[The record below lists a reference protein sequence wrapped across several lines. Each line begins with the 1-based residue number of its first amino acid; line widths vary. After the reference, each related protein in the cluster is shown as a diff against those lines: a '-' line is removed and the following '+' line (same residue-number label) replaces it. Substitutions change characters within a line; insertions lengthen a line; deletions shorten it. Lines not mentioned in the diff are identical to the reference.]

1 MKKKSKDTALLTL
14 DSKIVQVLP
23 FPPAQRERSGRP
35 GSRPPGKWVLVG
47 HLPLASG
54 DKHGS
59 VSPATLELVLKRK
72 AAFNASPSCCNQCL
86 VPWTI
91 QSLQTFQ
98 AERTTRFPCPVF
110 YVTKP
115 FGWKYILQC
124 LLVSSVDSVHHMK
137 SAKATRGTRSL
148 KAEEKEA
155 NLSLEPIAKSP
166 AHFYLG
172 QFTR

>member
-1 MKKKSKDTALLTL
+1 MEDEKKIKDPALLTL

-23 FPPAQRERSGRP
+23 CPPAQRERSGRP

-47 HLPLASG
+47 YLPLASG

-59 VSPATLELVLKRK
+59 VSPATLELVLKRV

-98 AERTTRFPCPVF
+98 AEWTTPVF
-110 YVTKP
+110 HVQFYVIKP
-115 FGWKYILQC
+115 FGWKYILRVFSFPLWILSITWNQLK
-124 LLVSSVDSVHHMK
+124 LLVEHGV
-137 SAKATRGTRSL
+137 L
-148 KAEEKEA
+148 KLRKKKQTLA
-155 NLSLEPIAKSP
+155 
-166 AHFYLG
+166 
-172 QFTR
+172 